1 VSEKIYISAQSLLDD
16 SYRLAVKI
24 LEDGF
29 RPNFIVG
36 IWRGG
41 TPVGIAVQELLQYFG
56 VPTDHISIRTS
67 SYRGINRVEAPV
79 AVHGLS
85 YLIRNIDQ
93 DDSLLIVD
101 DVYDTGLSVKAV
113 IDTLHSK
120 ARKNTPNDIR
130 IATTY
135 FKPGRNRTGRAP
147 DYCIHE
153 TESWLVFPHEMQGL
167 TAEEIC
173 GNKPNMREMMAA
185 ARIFVDRKNQDPTQG

>member
-1 VSEKIYISAQSLLDD
+1 MSDKIYISAQSLLDD

-29 RPNFIVG
+29 QPDFIVG

-41 TPVGIAVQELLQYFG
+41 TPVGIAVQELLEYFG

-67 SYRGINRVEAPV
+67 SYQGISRVEAPV

-85 YLIRNIDQ
+85 YLIRNIDH

-113 IDTLHSK
+113 MDTLYSK
-120 ARKNTPNDIR
+120 ARKNTPTDIR

-135 FKPGRNRTGRAP
+135 FKPGRNRTDRAP
-147 DYCIHE
+147 DYTIHE

-167 TAEEIC
+167 TVEEIC
-173 GNKPNMREMMAA
+173 GNKPNMREMMEA
-185 ARIFVDRKNQDPTQG
+185 ARRYTEHSNQDTTQG